1 MTSPLGRLRFG
12 IFGGSFDPIHEGHL
26 RAAEGACERL
36 GIDRV
41 LLIPANLQPLKDG
54 YADANHRLEM
64 VGLATRDRQVLVES
78 GIELRRGGTSYTIDT
93 VRKLSHD
100 LGHLVDLFLLM
111 GTDAVRDMP
120 RWRNVSE
127 IFSYVTPVVLERVGD
142 DPMDWDDLAGRLP
155 TGLADK
161 FRDSMISLTQS
172 IEVSSTEIRRQ
183 LAAGESISGL
193 VPAAV
198 EGYIYHN
205 GLYGTARGQEET
217 GGDFR

>member
-1 MTSPLGRLRFG
+1 
-12 IFGGSFDPIHEGHL
+12 
-26 RAAEGACERL
+26 
-36 GIDRV
+36 V